1 MCPMNFSSTSVAS
14 DFSGDEAVNAAGPPP
29 AAVPWPARSEEVAGQ
44 IERAYP
50 GYHVWTSDA
59 GWWYATRMHPQ
70 APGQAETMYGH
81 GPGELT
87 VALAAEEAAT
97 LSRTRAGAW

>member
-1 MCPMNFSSTSVAS
+1 MNFSSPSVAS
-14 DFSGDEAVNAAGPPP
+14 DFSGDTTVSAAAPGSGAVS
-29 AAVPWPARSEEVAGQ
+29 WPARSEEIAGQ

-70 APGQAETMYGH
+70 APGQAVTMYGR

>member
-1 MCPMNFSSTSVAS
+1 MCPMNFSSTSVAG
-14 DFSGDEAVNAAGPPP
+14 DFSTGAGPAAGPGP
-29 AAVPWPARSEEVAGQ
+29 AAVPWPPRSEEIAGQ

-70 APGQAETMYGH
+70 APGQAETMYGR

-97 LSRTRAGAW
+97 LSRARAGAW

>member
-1 MCPMNFSSTSVAS
+1 MCPMNISSTSVAS
-14 DFSGDEAVNAAGPPP
+14 DFSSGETVVAADLRP
-29 AAVPWPARSEEVAGQ
+29 AAVPWRARSEEIAGQ

-70 APGQAETMYGH
+70 APGQAETMYGR
-81 GPGELT
+81 GPGDLT

-97 LSRTRAGAW
+97 LSRARAGAW

>member
-1 MCPMNFSSTSVAS
+1 MCPMNFSNSSVAS
-14 DFSGDEAVNAAGPPP
+14 DRFADQSVSSAGSPSSAA
-29 AAVPWPARSEEVAGQ
+29 PWPAQSDQVAGQ

-59 GWWYATRMHPQ
+59 GWWYATRMHPH
-70 APGQAETMYGH
+70 APGQAVTMYGR

>member
-1 MCPMNFSSTSVAS
+1 MYPMNLSNSSVAS
-14 DFSGDEAVNAAGPPP
+14 DLCGDQTVNTAGSRS
-29 AAVPWPARSEEVAGQ
+29 AVPQPARSDEMAGQ

-70 APGQAETMYGH
+70 APGQAVTMYGR